1 MLDHLITI
9 RRSLTE
15 IFRTLQ
21 TIFIS
26 IKHLVKRI
34 LEQEKNNQNQMPL
47 QEQNVNN
54 EPMQDQNMNDG
65 RRYPLRNRK
74 KTHFYGIN

>member
-1 MLDHLITI
+1 
-9 RRSLTE
+9 
-15 IFRTLQ
+15 
-21 TIFIS
+21 
-26 IKHLVKRI
+26 
-34 LEQEKNNQNQMPL
+34 MPL

-65 RRYPLRNRK
+65 RRYPLINRK

>member
-1 MLDHLITI
+1 
-9 RRSLTE
+9 
-15 IFRTLQ
+15 
-21 TIFIS
+21 
-26 IKHLVKRI
+26 
-34 LEQEKNNQNQMPL
+34 MPL